1 MVSRELCIRK
11 KSSKDSYY
19 INEKKFQL
27 NVKID
32 AITWSYFISL
42 WDMPEIIR
50 AKGFIK
56 KDIPMFSINVNRISI
71 IEKARKIG
79 STLKERVKIL

>member
-1 MVSRELCIRK
+1 
-11 KSSKDSYY
+11 
-19 INEKKFQL
+19 
-27 NVKID
+27 
-32 AITWSYFISL
+32 
-42 WDMPEIIR
+42 MPAIIR